1 MKIKNKTQRLIV
13 LNFKKCGK
21 QFTALHLGGGVE
33 LEEADLKIADIE
45 WYVKRGYIEILDTK
59 KTKAPVDPI
68 ALPENTTA
76 EILKDT
82 FKVKELR
89 QYCKENDIDLPTGSK
104 EDDIVS
110 LIMDSLTPDG
120 E

>member
-1 MKIKNKTQRLIV
+1 MRIKNKTQRLIV
-13 LNFKKCGK
+13 LNFKKGGK

-33 LEEADLKIADIE
+33 LEEADLKDADIE
-45 WYVKRGYIEILDTK
+45 WYVKRGDIEILDTK

-68 ALPENTTA
+68 VLPENPTA

-89 QYCKENDIDLPTGSK
+89 QYCKENGIDVPTGSK
-104 EDDIVS
+104 EDDIVA
-110 LIMDSLTPDG
+110 LIMDSLAPAG

>member
-13 LNFKKCGK
+13 LNFKKGGK

-33 LEEADLKIADIE
+33 LEEADLKMADIE
-45 WYVKRGYIEILDTK
+45 WYVKRGDIEVIKETK
-59 KTKAPVDPI
+59 QKAPVDPI
-68 ALPENTTA
+68 VLPENPTA
-76 EILKDT
+76 EILKEA

-89 QYCKENDIDLPTGSK
+89 QYCKEHNIDVPTGSK

-110 LIMDSLTPDG
+110 LIMDSLVPAG